1 MEAAKISKYEYA
13 IPLAFVDQFKQETRL
28 VLPDIRAGV
37 WVFPPDWIIKVDPK
51 LAKSLEGYS
60 LVAVP
65 NTMLRG

>member
-1 MEAAKISKYEYA
+1 MEAPKMGKYEYA
-13 IPLAFVDQFKQETRL
+13 IPLAFVDQFRQETRF

-37 WVFPPDWIIKVDPK
+37 WVFPPDWITKVDPK

-65 NTMLRG
+65 NAMLKG